1 MKFKRIRS
9 FKRPHNLYSKNFLE
23 FQKVIHRLHISF
35 SFLMKSNHDDDGN
48 SDDDVDDNDDDAEA
62 DDTSVT
68 SNANTTFNNKHIS
81 FIKHIIILI

>member
-1 MKFKRIRS
+1 MKFKRIWS
-9 FKRPHNLYSKNFLE
+9 FKQLKNLYSKTFLY
-23 FQKVIHRLHISF
+23 FSF

-48 SDDDVDDNDDDAEA
+48 SGDDVDDNDDDAEA

-81 FIKHIIILI
+81 FIKPIIILI

>member
-35 SFLMKSNHDDDGN
+35 SFLMKSNHDDGN

>member
-1 MKFKRIRS
+1 MSISPELCMYFAQQ
-9 FKRPHNLYSKNFLE
+9 E
-23 FQKVIHRLHISF
+23 FQNVIHSLHFSF

-48 SDDDVDDNDDDAEA
+48 SGDDVDDNDDDAEA

-81 FIKHIIILI
+81 FIKPIIILI